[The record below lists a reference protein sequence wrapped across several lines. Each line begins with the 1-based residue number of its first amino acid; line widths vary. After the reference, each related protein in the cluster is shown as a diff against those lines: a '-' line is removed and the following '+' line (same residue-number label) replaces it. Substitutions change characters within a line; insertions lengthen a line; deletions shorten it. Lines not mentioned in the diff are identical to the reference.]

1 MDAPLGKGDVTVL
14 LDRWRGG
21 DLNARDR
28 VIDLLYPELKKVAA
42 QRMRHERLDHTIQ
55 ATALVNEFFLHMAR
69 SREIEWSSRTHF
81 LAVASRTM
89 RRLLIDYA
97 RMQRADKRGGHDV
110 RVQIEGLGLAD
121 GFDSLCVLEFEEL
134 LERLAAEDA
143 RTASVV
149 ELRCFGGLTYSEIES
164 VLGVDERTAKRDW
177 KFARTWLAA
186 HLRKGNRDGGR
197 GLGAA

>member
-1 MDAPLGKGDVTVL
+1 MLALGCADERSRPLPSRLLAHGVGMDAPLGKGDVTVL

-97 RMQRADKRGGHDV
+97 RMQRADKRG
-110 RVQIEGLGLAD
+110 
-121 GFDSLCVLEFEEL
+121 
-134 LERLAAEDA
+134 
-143 RTASVV
+143 
-149 ELRCFGGLTYSEIES
+149 
-164 VLGVDERTAKRDW
+164 
-177 KFARTWLAA
+177 
-186 HLRKGNRDGGR
+186 
-197 GLGAA
+197 